1 MSHSP
6 SMRIAGFARRQRVS
20 MPSQPIPRPVVL
32 GRVRGAHGLRGQLRV
47 QFFGDGPDNLARL
60 PEVVLAPRADAPEVA
75 RHEVLRCSPGRRGEV
90 RLALAGVKDRDAA
103 EALRGLLVLGE
114 PSHLEV
120 LPPGDYY
127 WYELVGCEVLDEGG
141 RRLGR
146 IRELWDTGAHDV
158 LVVEREGGADLLV
171 PAVDEWLRRVDPE
184 ARQVVVRLL
193 PGMLESDRAG
203 S

>member
-1 MSHSP
+1 
-6 SMRIAGFARRQRVS
+6 
-20 MPSQPIPRPVVL
+20 MPSHPIPSRVVL

-47 QFFGDGPDNLARL
+47 QLFGDGPENLARL
-60 PEVVLAPRADAPEVA
+60 PEVALAPGADEPEVA
-75 RHEVLRCSPGRRGEV
+75 RYEVLRCTAGRRGEA
-90 RLALAGVKDRDAA
+90 RLSLAGVKDRDAA

-120 LPPGDYY
+120 LPPGDHY
-127 WYELVGCEVLDEGG
+127 WYELVGCEVVDEGG

-158 LVVEREGGADLLV
+158 LVVEREGGADVLI
-171 PAVDEWLRRVDPE
+171 PAAGEWLHRVDPE
-184 ARQVVVRLL
+184 ARRVVVHLL
-193 PGMLESDRAG
+193 PGLLEPDPTG